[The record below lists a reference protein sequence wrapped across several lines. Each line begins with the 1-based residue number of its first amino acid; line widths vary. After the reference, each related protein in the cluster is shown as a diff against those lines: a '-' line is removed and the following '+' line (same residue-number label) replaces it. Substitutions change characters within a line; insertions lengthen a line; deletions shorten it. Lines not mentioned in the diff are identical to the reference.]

1 MELADTEYEE
11 LSLGREQ
18 KNALLHQIISEA
30 REETNQGFHYG
41 DAIPEPKGT
50 IINFHTTGLIR
61 NQVNGIIQTFKVPRV
76 LIDREAVI
84 NLMPESVALQLDQLT
99 RESGKRPAVLDK
111 SRSGTLRIND
121 PGGGDDA
128 KRSSKPSEWL
138 KAQEAHI
145 LEVIATQEVSDKRG
159 MNCSMFQFN
168 SKSDLSFV
176 CVRGCIFFLSLSF
189 LF

>member
-50 IINFHTTGLIR
+50 VINFHTTGLIR
-61 NQVNGIIQTFKVPRV
+61 NQVNGIIRTFKVPRV
-76 LIDREAVI
+76 LIDGRAVV
-84 NLMPESVALQLDQLT
+84 NLMPESVALRLDQLT

-111 SRSGTLRIND
+111 GRSGTPRIND

-128 KRSSKPSEWL
+128 KRSSSEWL
-138 KAQEAHI
+138 KAQGGHI
-145 LEVIATQEVSDKRG
+145 SEVIAMQEASDKRG
-159 MNCSMFQFN
+159 LMFRFN
-168 SKSDLSFV
+168 SESDLSFV
-176 CVRGCIFFLSLSF
+176 CVRGCCIFLPFSLF